1 MIDPRQNTEVNDEA
15 IDGFKTE
22 SSQKF
27 YWRIADANENLKLP
41 RQFFAEALQ
50 TWLSKTVHIGH
61 PFGGFLFCL

>member
-27 YWRIADANENLKLP
+27 YWRIADA
-41 RQFFAEALQ
+41 
-50 TWLSKTVHIGH
+50 S
-61 PFGGFLFCL
+61 